1 MGSVDANRKAQP
13 SLVDAVACTLPLIV
27 ISTSL
32 GPQPGHLVDQVPVPF
47 SNNNLF
53 KIGSSSA
60 CHPQKSTLS
69 TPPTSNP

>member
-32 GPQPGHLVDQVPVPF
+32 GPQRPAWPLG
-47 SNNNLF
+47 
-53 KIGSSSA
+53 
-60 CHPQKSTLS
+60 
-69 TPPTSNP
+69 